1 MCPRAVAALLT
12 LALAAASVVGCDG
25 DDKPA
30 ARPSPTY
37 PGQSRAVR
45 VDERPLRGG
54 TVRDGEFLFTAIGL
68 TDRMRA
74 LFGSHA
80 EFPADGQFV
89 RVRLVIENTGTNIQR
104 FYARQQL
111 LITDTGTRQSVDP
124 EAMTIK
130 RQLMEVDVGSGV
142 RVEFDLWYDI
152 PVTAKPTAIWLVG
165 RPPLGSVAPTDG
177 VRVELVEP

>member
-1 MCPRAVAALLT
+1 MALATLLT
-12 LALAAASVVGCDG
+12 LAIAVVAGCDG
-25 DDKPA
+25 DDEPA

-45 VDERPLRGG
+45 VDERPLRGE
-54 TVRDGEFLFTAIGL
+54 TVRDGEFLFTPIGL
-68 TDRMRA
+68 TDRVRS

-89 RVRLVIENTGTNIQR
+89 RVRLIIENTGRNIQR

-111 LITDTGTRQSVDP
+111 LVTDTDTRHGVAP

-130 RQLMEVDVGSGV
+130 RQLMELDVGSGV

-165 RPPLGSVAPTDG
+165 RPPLGSEAPTDG
-177 VRVELVEP
+177 VLVELAES

>member
-1 MCPRAVAALLT
+1 MRRIVVATL
-12 LALAAASVVGCDG
+12 LALAAAVVAGCDG
-25 DDKPA
+25 DDEPA

-37 PGQSRAVR
+37 PGQPRAVR
-45 VDERPLRGG
+45 VDERPLRGE

-89 RVRLVIENTGTNIQR
+89 RVRLVVENTGRNIQR
-104 FYARQQL
+104 LYARQQL
-111 LITDTGTRQSVDP
+111 LITDAGSRHGVDP

-142 RVEFDLWYDI
+142 RVEFDLWYDV
-152 PVTAKPTAIWLVG
+152 PATARPTAIWLAG
-165 RPPLGSVAPTDG
+165 RPPLGSTAPTDG
-177 VRVELVEP
+177 VRVELAES